1 MRRSST
7 LQLTFTTEV
16 PLFVLSRRWYRLLSL
31 VLLTAFLPSCVN
43 WHVEGPTTEAAINKV
58 GQSKVRITR
67 TDGTKLTLWSTVVKG
82 DSIVGHPRGFTRP
95 GPRMAVPLAD
105 VTEVATPHTDGLKTA
120 GAVLG
125 TAAAALFIVGGV
137 FLLTYEDQS

>member
-1 MRRSST
+1 MLRSST
-7 LQLTFTTEV
+7 LQLDSTSEV
-16 PLFVLSRRWYRLLSL
+16 PFYVPSPRWHRLLSL
-31 VLLTAFLPSCVN
+31 VLLTTFLASCVN
-43 WHVEGPTTEAAINKV
+43 WHVEGPTPEAAINKV
-58 GQSKVRITR
+58 GESKVRITR

-82 DSIVGHPRGFTRP
+82 DSIVGQPKGFARP

-105 VTEVATPHTDGLKTA
+105 VTEVATPHTDGFKTA